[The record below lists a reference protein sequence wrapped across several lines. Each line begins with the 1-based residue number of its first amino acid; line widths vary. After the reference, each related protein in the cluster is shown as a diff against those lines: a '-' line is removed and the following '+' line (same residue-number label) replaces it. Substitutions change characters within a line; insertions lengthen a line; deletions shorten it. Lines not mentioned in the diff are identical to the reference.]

1 MSINIPEG
9 NYQGTPTSYEFGTDG
24 KGAAVVRIVMKVA
37 EGPYAGQTA
46 QFKNGFGEK
55 AVKYTKRA
63 LVALGWKGK
72 DINTAKDDIMTS
84 PKTVPMQIVIAEY
97 EDRKWSSV
105 RSIGAFGEA
114 LKPVDATTAKDVN
127 QWLAEV
133 PDDQPASGG
142 DRDRIP
148 F

>member
-1 MSINIPEG
+1 MSVNIPEG
-9 NYQGTPTSYEFGTDG
+9 TYQGQPTSYEFGLDG
-24 KGAAVVRIVMKVA
+24 KGAATIRITMKVA
-37 EGPYAGQTA
+37 DGPYAGQTA

-63 LVALGWKGK
+63 LVALGWQGK
-72 DINTAKDDIMTS
+72 NIDTAKDDIMKS

-97 EDRKWSSV
+97 EGRQWSSV
-105 RSIGAFGEA
+105 RSIGAFGDP
-114 LKPVDATTAKDVN
+114 LKQADQSTLKDVN

-133 PDDQPASGG
+133 PDDVKGSD
-142 DRDRIP
+142 DRAP